1 MGGTFGNT
9 ELWDIDAN
17 LEKNLIVGVG
27 KTSDYKIL
35 GETSATTMP
44 YIAAFS
50 IDNALNLWGFA
61 DKSKI
66 GSYFQKVAL
75 SPNG

>member
-44 YIAAFS
+44 YISAF
-50 IDNALNLWGFA
+50 
-61 DKSKI
+61 
-66 GSYFQKVAL
+66 
-75 SPNG
+75 